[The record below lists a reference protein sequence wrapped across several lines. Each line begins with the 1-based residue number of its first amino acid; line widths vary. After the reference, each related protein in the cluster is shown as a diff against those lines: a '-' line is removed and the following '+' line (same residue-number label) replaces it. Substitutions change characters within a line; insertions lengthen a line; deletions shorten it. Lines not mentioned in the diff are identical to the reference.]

1 MKARL
6 LRLAAKIDALT
17 LRERVMVFAALAA
30 SIVFVVH
37 FSVLGPMF
45 RKQAALRAQISQQQ
59 NNLAGMDGEITGK
72 VEAYAVDPDA
82 AAKARLD
89 AVAAEVAQLGDGL
102 RAMQKGL
109 VPPERIAPLLDTI
122 LRANGQLQ
130 LVSMR
135 TLPVSSIGES
145 ALPPAPQAAA
155 PRLPHEASMALKAAT
170 VMPVSAPAPAVAG
183 AAAPAPAPSLLY
195 RHGVEVT
202 VRGNY
207 LDMVNY
213 MDALES
219 MPTQLFWGRAQLEVE
234 EYPSARLTLT
244 LYTLSLDQKWMKL

>member
-1 MKARL
+1 MKQRL
-6 LRLAAKIDALT
+6 LRLAAKIDALM
-17 LRERVMVFAALAA
+17 LRERAMLFAALAA
-30 SIVFVVH
+30 SVVFLVH
-37 FSVLGPMF
+37 FSVLGPMYK
-45 RKQAALRAQISQQQ
+45 KQAALRAQISQQQ
-59 NNLAGMDGEITGK
+59 NNLSGIDGEISQK
-72 VEAYAVDPDA
+72 VQAYAVDPDA

-89 AVAAEVAQLGDGL
+89 AVAAEAAQLGDSL

-109 VPPERIAPLLDTI
+109 VAPERIAPLLDTI

-135 TLPVSSIGES
+135 TLPVSSVGES
-145 ALPPAPQAAA
+145 ALPPRPQPGA
-155 PRLPHEASMALKAAT
+155 PRLPPEASLALKAAT
-170 VMPVSAPAPAVAG
+170 AMPVAAPVVARAG
-183 AAAPAPAPSLLY
+183 AAAPAATAALLY

-234 EYPSARLTLT
+234 EYPSSRLTLT

>member
-1 MKARL
+1 MKAPL

-17 LRERVMVFAALAA
+17 LRERLMVFAALAA
-30 SIVFVVH
+30 SIVFLVH
-37 FSVLGPMF
+37 FSVLAPMF
-45 RKQAALRAQISQQQ
+45 KKQAALRAQISQQQ
-59 NNLAGMDGEITGK
+59 NNLTGIDGEITHK
-72 VEAYAVDPDA
+72 VQAYAVDPDA

-89 AVAAEVAQLGDGL
+89 AIAAEAAQLDDSL

-109 VPPERIAPLLDTI
+109 VAPERIAPLLDTI
-122 LRANGQLQ
+122 LRANGQLK

-135 TLPVSSIGES
+135 TLPVSSVGEG
-145 ALPPAPQAAA
+145 ALAPAPRPAA
-155 PRLPHEASMALKAAT
+155 PRLMQEARLALKAAT
-170 VMPVSAPAPAVAG
+170 LQPVVATAPAVAG
-183 AAAPAPAPSLLY
+183 AAAPAPSLLY

-213 MDALES
+213 MEALES

-234 EYPSARLTLT
+234 EYPGARLTLT
-244 LYTLSLDQKWMKL
+244 LYTLSMDQKWMKL